1 MASRPSTSV
10 QPEDFKGCSS
20 VSLSS
25 AVNFVDFGEDCGELW
40 RLVGYIFNNVH
51 EKIMHFWLAETSAFS
66 CNMSAKL

>member
-10 QPEDFKGCSS
+10 QPEDFKGRSS

-40 RLVGYIFNNVH
+40 GLVGYIFNNVH
-51 EKIMHFWLAETSAFS
+51 EKITHF
-66 CNMSAKL
+66 

>member
-40 RLVGYIFNNVH
+40 QLVGYIFNNVH
-51 EKIMHFWLAETSAFS
+51 EKIMHF
-66 CNMSAKL
+66 